1 MTLNERQQRAVLQA
15 VLAAFTYGSPLF
27 TSQIHLF
34 LPTSADSLSLFR
46 LSKHVDLFY
55 SHMISTVTHG
65 LCIGVI
71 TDTLVITE
79 LRGVRVVQIP

>member
-1 MTLNERQQRAVLQA
+1 MAEHFGAKWMVASDETES
-15 VLAAFTYGSPLF
+15 TP
-27 TSQIHLF
+27 
-34 LPTSADSLSLFR
+34 
-46 LSKHVDLFY
+46 HVM
-55 SHMISTVTHG
+55 HR

>member
-1 MTLNERQQRAVLQA
+1 MMHKSMLYIFAGCDLLSDQ
-15 VLAAFTYGSPLF
+15 
-27 TSQIHLF
+27 
-34 LPTSADSLSLFR
+34 LPIGCAL
-46 LSKHVDLFY
+46 KY
-55 SHMISTVTHG
+55 EGVTHG

>member
-1 MTLNERQQRAVLQA
+1 MVLTYQA
-15 VLAAFTYGSPLF
+15 VIRCVGWRCTQSNPGVPGPMH
-27 TSQIHLF
+27 TSTLHHEYCIRELLEVAQDRQMQSVMH
-34 LPTSADSLSLFR
+34 R
-46 LSKHVDLFY
+46 
-55 SHMISTVTHG
+55 